1 MIHKDL
7 SESLSFAQ
15 GTINVAHVNLPFPFP
30 NHWHGFLEIIAPNN
44 NETEIVIDNKTYRL
58 TERQIALIPPRTL
71 HAITKAGSTPQLIIQ
86 FSGNMLPRLH
96 DFISANHF
104 LYLQKVIDN
113 DDFNGQEITPLDI
126 LHKIKEYRYSDNP
139 FKEFHI
145 YRELMDLFIVLG
157 NYNFALNNDVSSKNN
172 HPEWYYDKFHSI
184 AKYIDEH
191 YAEKLS
197 LEEVASYAGFS
208 MHHFSRIFKAYFGD
222 SFSEH
227 VMKQRVMHAVEIL
240 EHSNTS
246 LLDTALA
253 SGFSSYSS
261 FNRAFKQVMH
271 CSPSNFRKM
280 RNSSP
285 LS

>member
-1 MIHKDL
+1 
-7 SESLSFAQ
+7 
-15 GTINVAHVNLPFPFP
+15 
-30 NHWHGFLEIIAPNN
+30 
-44 NETEIVIDNKTYRL
+44 
-58 TERQIALIPPRTL
+58 
-71 HAITKAGSTPQLIIQ
+71 
-86 FSGNMLPRLH
+86 
-96 DFISANHF
+96 
-104 LYLQKVIDN
+104 
-113 DDFNGQEITPLDI
+113 
-126 LHKIKEYRYSDNP
+126 YRYSDNP

-253 SGFSSYSS
+253 SGFFSYSS